1 VKVLVTGGAG
11 YIGSIAA
18 AELVAA
24 GHAVTILDS
33 LVTGHAAALPA
44 EAAFVQADLGDRHA
58 LEQVLKPGAF
68 DAVMHFAAFIEA
80 GESMVD
86 PGKYFHNNLA
96 LSLQLL
102 DAVVRAAVPRFV
114 LSSTAAV
121 YQSNDEAITEES
133 PLGPANVYGQTK
145 LMIEQALEWY
155 HRIHGLRFAALR
167 YFNAAGA
174 HGGRGE
180 AHRPESHLVPLVLQ
194 AAAGRRSELR
204 IFGDDYPTPDG
215 TCIRDY
221 IHVADLVAAHR
232 LALQALDTRPPRSTT
247 SAAESATPSVRSSRA
262 PGGSPDRRSRSGW
275 IRVVPATRRAW
286 SPRRKRRGASSAGTH
301 CTPGWTTSSLR
312 PVSGTGRTHR
322 DERQAQ
328 AGPSERRPKSNAVE
342 GVDAGHAPHGANLGG
357 TTRLALD
364 LDHFVE
370 SGLPRLEPADRP
382 PRRRIWCPASPPRT
396 SEPMGLGRLCQCHR
410 AGSLVQ
416 KLAAELQ
423 RADPVIARLT
433 AGEGRSLDRPIRGM
447 DSIAGPI
454 ALTLALAGIN
464 LILVALE
471 YGWRLALLNYPAEFL
486 IELPLLTFFWV
497 YASLLIGLNRLGRQR
512 LNLEPTPG
520 DRALGLGPVGHLAFT
535 GFWIFSL
542 GFAPILIASAT
553 STPTLVFNL
562 AFFLIG
568 FALFVLSLNRLH
580 QQMAEAKRGHLVIA
594 RKLYADA
601 YLPLLDKPTAR
612 TLKSQTPQLNAAEAL
627 EKRSAG
633 IQEWPFDEVLTGR
646 IAIIVTSVVA
656 TVIARIVLDAIGL

>member
-102 DAVVRAAVPRFV
+102 DAMVRAAVPRFV

-194 AAAGRRSELR
+194 AAAGRRSDLR

-221 IHVADLVAAHR
+221 IHVADLVAAHG
-232 LALQALDTRPPRSTT
+232 LALQALDTRPRQIYNLGSGVGY
-247 SAAESATPSVRSSRA
+247 SVRQVIESARRVTGQAIPVRV
-262 PGGSPDRRSRSGW
+262 D
-275 IRVVPATRRAW
+275 
-286 SPRRKRRGASSAGTH
+286 PRRPGDAPRLVASSEKARRELGWNPLH
-301 CTPGWTTSSLR
+301 PGLDDILASAWEWH
-312 PVSGTGRTHR
+312 RTH
-322 DERQAQ
+322 
-328 AGPSERRPKSNAVE
+328 
-342 GVDAGHAPHGANLGG
+342 AP
-357 TTRLALD
+357 
-364 LDHFVE
+364 
-370 SGLPRLEPADRP
+370 
-382 PRRRIWCPASPPRT
+382 
-396 SEPMGLGRLCQCHR
+396 
-410 AGSLVQ
+410 
-416 KLAAELQ
+416 
-423 RADPVIARLT
+423 
-433 AGEGRSLDRPIRGM
+433 
-447 DSIAGPI
+447 
-454 ALTLALAGIN
+454 
-464 LILVALE
+464 
-471 YGWRLALLNYPAEFL
+471 
-486 IELPLLTFFWV
+486 
-497 YASLLIGLNRLGRQR
+497 
-512 LNLEPTPG
+512 
-520 DRALGLGPVGHLAFT
+520 
-535 GFWIFSL
+535 
-542 GFAPILIASAT
+542 
-553 STPTLVFNL
+553 
-562 AFFLIG
+562 
-568 FALFVLSLNRLH
+568 
-580 QQMAEAKRGHLVIA
+580 
-594 RKLYADA
+594 
-601 YLPLLDKPTAR
+601 
-612 TLKSQTPQLNAAEAL
+612 
-627 EKRSAG
+627 
-633 IQEWPFDEVLTGR
+633 
-646 IAIIVTSVVA
+646 
-656 TVIARIVLDAIGL
+656 